1 MITFSTVKGFSFD
14 KLKRRVIKLIQ
25 FGAKTADQAAPFGD
39 DSNPL
44 NDMVAIYGKTSE
56 NGETVVLG
64 YLNKDQMAQ
73 PGEKRIF
80 SLKPDGT
87 LSIDIYLKNDGT
99 MEIGGNSDNAVR
111 YSKLDAALKA
121 QDQKINTE
129 LSKIATAI
137 TSLGGT
143 YTVQNVSTDI
153 SQSKV
158 EQVKTP

>member
-39 DSNPL
+39 DSSPL
-44 NDMVAIYGKTSE
+44 NNMVAIYGKTSE

-64 YLNKDQMAQ
+64 YLNKDQIAQ

-87 LSIDIYLKNDGT
+87 LSIDLYLKNDGT
-99 MEIGGNSDNAVR
+99 MEIGSNADNAVR
-111 YSKLDAALKA
+111 YSKLNDALKA
-121 QDQKINTE
+121 QDQKINME
-129 LSKIATAI
+129 LAKIATAI
-137 TSLGGT
+137 SSLGGT
-143 YTVQNVSTDI
+143 YPIQNISTDI

-158 EQVKTP
+158 EQVKIP